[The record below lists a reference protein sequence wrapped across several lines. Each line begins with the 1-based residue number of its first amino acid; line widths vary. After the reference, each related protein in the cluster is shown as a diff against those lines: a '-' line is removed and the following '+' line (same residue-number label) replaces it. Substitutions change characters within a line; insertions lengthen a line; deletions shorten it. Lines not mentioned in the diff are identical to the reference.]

1 MLNFQEQL
9 PDARFIMSLL
19 TRNTAPMCSKPLLQE
34 AADCSSLCQ
43 QMDVLRPVSFSLNSV
58 PKSESL

>member
-19 TRNTAPMCSKPLLQE
+19 TRNIAPMCRKPLLQE
-34 AADCSSLCQ
+34 AADGYSLCQ
-43 QMDVLRPVSFSLNSV
+43 QMDVLRPVSLPLNSV
-58 PKSESL
+58 LKSKSL